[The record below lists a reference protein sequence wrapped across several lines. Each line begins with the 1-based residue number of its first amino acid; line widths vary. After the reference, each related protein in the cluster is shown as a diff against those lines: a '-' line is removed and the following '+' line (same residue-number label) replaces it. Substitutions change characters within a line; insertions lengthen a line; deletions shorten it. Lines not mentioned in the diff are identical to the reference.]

1 MAKQQTAETLSPLS
15 VVTGATVLAVSGQ
28 RTIALQNYVAGRRP
42 QTHYA
47 SGYLVSLAE
56 VAPSGLVWPNAGT
69 ITPVVTR
76 VYLES
81 EVSTVTI
88 GLEAYVASA
97 GTTLRMTVRVGAAA
111 AVNIDATSANNGAE
125 QTTTV
130 SVSSAGT
137 GWQTLEIDLTRV
149 SGAAAG
155 YVRYVSVQD
164 TPITTPSSLP
174 DPANA

>member
-15 VVTGATVLAVSGQ
+15 VVTGATALAVSGQ

-47 SGYLVSLAE
+47 SGYLVSLSE
-56 VAPSGLVWPNAGT
+56 VAPTGLTWPVAGT
-69 ITPVVTR
+69 ITPVVKR
-76 VYLES
+76 AYLEP
-81 EVSTVTI
+81 EVTTLTI

-97 GTTLRMTVRVGAAA
+97 GTTLRMTVRVGGAAG
-111 AVNIDATSANNGAE
+111 VSIDATSAQNGTE

-130 SVSSAGT
+130 AISSTGT
-137 GWQTLEIDLTRV
+137 GWQTVEIDLVRV
-149 SGAAAG
+149 SGASTG
-155 YVRYVSVQD
+155 YVRYVSIQD
-164 TPITTPSSLP
+164 TPITTPSALP